1 MATHHEGVKFSK
13 ILVPVDFS
21 EVSLA
26 ALKSADELARDTGA
40 ELTLAHVHP
49 YTTVSVLDYTYAE
62 PPEVVAQVCAAIED
76 KLKALVHTLKTPAER
91 CHVVVQ
97 TGDPAAEL
105 MTMSADHDL
114 VVMSTHGRTG
124 VRRFLLGSVAE
135 RLVRGARCSVLVVR
149 HKDAD

>member
-1 MATHHEGVKFSK
+1 MKFSK

-21 EVSLA
+21 ELSLA
-26 ALKSADELARDTGA
+26 ALKAADELAQGTGA

-62 PPEVVAQVCAAIED
+62 PPEVVAQVCAAIEE
-76 KLKALVHTLKTPAER
+76 KLQALVHTLGTPPER
-91 CHVVVQ
+91 CHVLVQ

-105 MTMSADHDL
+105 MSLSAGHDL

-124 VRRFLLGSVAE
+124 LRHFLLGSVAE
-135 RLVRGARCSVLVVR
+135 RLVRGAKCSVLVVR
-149 HKDAD
+149 EPSDG